1 MAKRMATKIL
11 RRDVFYLGEKKRQ
24 EMTLTASGHQYDRE
38 LTRVSVKVSPAMQ
51 AVIANQHELI
61 EIIGKSSAD
70 NQIFIDQHRIE
81 LSMVEDEIADAF
93 AGYIRKKETAKAQ
106 RELKR
111 ENNEGVHAFTDGEGT
126 NVVKKSARGRSPAEE
141 KEYAA
146 VDYMDDLNSMADRL
160 SPGLPSEK
168 FQPRAKK
175 VQDAIEVDVRRV
187 AIGASIK
194 ALSSFLR
201 RDLTEE
207 EIRSVEKQVE
217 SYL

>member
-1 MAKRMATKIL
+1 
-11 RRDVFYLGEKKRQ
+11 
-24 EMTLTASGHQYDRE
+24 
-38 LTRVSVKVSPAMQ
+38 
-51 AVIANQHELI
+51 
-61 EIIGKSSAD
+61 
-70 NQIFIDQHRIE
+70 
-81 LSMVEDEIADAF
+81 
-93 AGYIRKKETAKAQ
+93 
-106 RELKR
+106 
-111 ENNEGVHAFTDGEGT
+111 
-126 NVVKKSARGRSPAEE
+126 
-141 KEYAA
+141 
-146 VDYMDDLNSMADRL
+146 LNSMADRL